1 MEDIKKICD
10 LLKKYQKEKNKQF
23 EKVCKFLKTFKKQKE
38 EMRLR
43 GFNDFNYIKLL
54 KGLDDENT
62 HSKIIAEFL
71 NPEGSHY
78 QGKIFLENFFKTLD
92 IPFKIDKWNVVTERF
107 VDNCIEKGQG
117 RIDIYMTNS
126 KKHIILENK
135 IGAGDQE
142 AQIFK
147 YVECLYKENEGNL
160 DAEDIL
166 VLYLTKDGHLPSKYS
181 LDNYEIKNNCLE
193 NNGEK
198 KAKIK
203 CISYKEILKWMK
215 ENLKKVENITNLS
228 EAIKQYIKVVKKIL
242 GEEENIMNLK
252 DYLLKEE
259 NREVLITLIE
269 NKNEFEKY
277 VKNDEE
283 CQKIIEEEKLDE
295 VLEEIFKLIR
305 VDIIKSIKN
314 YITNN
319 YEYLDGHIPFGD
331 FKKMAYILFKKENLK
346 YIYMLTTYQN
356 YYKLYLCKYV
366 KNECDD
372 LSCIFELC
380 KNKSCYTCIDDS
392 QHRCFEKNWINSFN
406 DNMHQNLYIEY
417 LKNKEKCFEKIINE
431 ITNKINTLENTI

>member
-43 GFNDFNYIKLL
+43 GFNDFNYIELL
-54 KGLDDENT
+54 KGAYDENT

-71 NPEGSHY
+71 NPQGSHY

-166 VLYLTKDGHLPSKYS
+166 VLYLTKDGHLPSQYS
-181 LDNYEIKNNCLE
+181 LDNYKIKGGYLE

-203 CISYKEILKWMK
+203 CISYKKILKWMQ
-215 ENLKKVENITNLS
+215 ENLKEVENISNLS

-269 NKNEFEKY
+269 NKNEFDEF

-283 CQKIIEEEKLDE
+283 CKKIIIEEKLDE
-295 VLEEIFKLIR
+295 VLTKIIDEINYKILKKLKEEIKGFPELSIIIEKNEKSKYIERLCFKNIKNNKLICPEWPYNF
-305 VDIIKSIKN
+305 VSKYAFKELTLEVLKNGENKIVEKIIKSA
-314 YITNN
+314 T
-319 YEYLDGHIPFGD
+319 
-331 FKKMAYILFKKENLK
+331 
-346 YIYMLTTYQN
+346 
-356 YYKLYLCKYV
+356 
-366 KNECDD
+366 
-372 LSCIFELC
+372 
-380 KNKSCYTCIDDS
+380 
-392 QHRCFEKNWINSFN
+392 
-406 DNMHQNLYIEY
+406 IEQ
-417 LKNKEKCFEKIINE
+417 
-431 ITNKINTLENTI
+431 

>member
-43 GFNDFNYIKLL
+43 GFNDFNYIELL

-78 QGKIFLENFFKTLD
+78 QGKIFLENFFKTLN
-92 IPFKIDKWNVVTERF
+92 IPFKVDKWNVVTERF

-135 IGAGDQE
+135 IEAGDQE

-166 VLYLTKDGHLPSKYS
+166 VLYLTKDGHLPSQYS
-181 LDNYEIKNNCLE
+181 LDNYKIKGGYLE

-203 CISYKEILKWMK
+203 CISYKKILKWMQ
-215 ENLKKVENITNLS
+215 ENLKEVENISNLS

-269 NKNEFEKY
+269 NKNEFDEF

-283 CQKIIEEEKLDE
+283 CKKIIEEEKLDE
-295 VLEEIFKLIR
+295 VLTKIIDEINYKILKKLKEEIKGFPELSIIIEKNEKSKYIERLCFKNKKNNILICPEWPYKFISKHAFKELALE
-305 VDIIKSIKN
+305 VLKNDEDKIVKKIIKSA
-314 YITNN
+314 T
-319 YEYLDGHIPFGD
+319 
-331 FKKMAYILFKKENLK
+331 
-346 YIYMLTTYQN
+346 
-356 YYKLYLCKYV
+356 
-366 KNECDD
+366 
-372 LSCIFELC
+372 
-380 KNKSCYTCIDDS
+380 
-392 QHRCFEKNWINSFN
+392 
-406 DNMHQNLYIEY
+406 IEQ
-417 LKNKEKCFEKIINE
+417 
-431 ITNKINTLENTI
+431 